1 MRGIFITIEGI
12 DGCGKT
18 THAELLAR
26 WLSERGEPVLRTREP
41 GGTALGLELRN
52 LLLKPGRAIEPA
64 AELLMYLA
72 DRAQHVAEV
81 LRPALAAGQVVVCER
96 YADSTFAYQGY
107 GRGLDL
113 ATLRRLND
121 VSTGG
126 LLPDLTLLLDLDPAE
141 ARRRIELGAE
151 SATAG
156 GQQHTRV
163 RRPDRLELGQPGLRS
178 RAQEGFVE
186 RLQRAR
192 EHWNASADFQPK
204 VAAGFRALAAQEPE
218 RFRVIETSGE
228 MASVQREIALAVE
241 GLLDKRRSEGS
252 T

>member
-41 GGTALGLELRN
+41 GGTALGEKLRKVV
-52 LLLKPGRAIEPA
+52 LAPGNAIEPM
-64 AELLMYLA
+64 AELLLYLA
-72 DRAQHVAEV
+72 DRAQHVTEV

-96 YADSTFAYQGY
+96 YADSTLAYQSY

-121 VSTGG
+121 FSTGG
-126 LLPDLTLLLDLDPAE
+126 LAPDLTLLLEVDPAE
-141 ARRRIELGAE
+141 ALRRITRGAGSTCAEGNRERSRMRRR
-151 SATAG
+151 
-156 GQQHTRV
+156 
-163 RRPDRLELGQPGLRS
+163 DRLELEQPGFHES
-178 RAQEGFVE
+178 
-186 RLQRAR
+186 
-192 EHWNASADFQPK
+192 

-252 T
+252 K